1 MTTKGVWIS
10 VVTCA
15 VLVTAGCGK
24 STDSKAVSGAPQPST
39 PRDQLVLTAAEFPA
53 GTKPLDLPPDK
64 LRSSVTDLGDIMANS
79 TVTPPECRGPQVDLA
94 ALTNDLLGDSA
105 IAAAATADMDVYIE
119 FVSAKTLDLNLMMD
133 TNTKCAHLTST
144 STVDGKQV
152 NTTVDMEKLPALN
165 GVDSVAYR
173 ATSTSVL
180 PGAAPMTRTAFQGW
194 ATLRG
199 LTVTA
204 RSAALSGVPDQTAF
218 EKFFTAAVE
227 KVRTAK

>member
-1 MTTKGVWIS
+1 MRTKGAWIS
-10 VVTCA
+10 VVACA
-15 VLVTAGCGK
+15 VLVTAGCGDN
-24 STDSKAVSGAPQPST
+24 TDAKAISGTPQPST

-53 GTKPLDLPPDK
+53 GTKALDLPPEK

-79 TVTPPECRGPQVDLA
+79 TVTPPECRGPQIDLA

-105 IAAAATADMDVYIE
+105 IAAAATDDMDVYIE
-119 FVSAKTLDLNLMMD
+119 FVSGKTLDLTLMMD
-133 TNTKCAHLTST
+133 TNAKCAHLTST

-152 NTTVDMEKLPALN
+152 DTTVDMEKLPALA
-165 GVDSVAYR
+165 GVDSVAYK

-180 PGAAPMTRTAFQGW
+180 PDTAPMTRTAFQGW

-204 RSAALSGVPDQTAF
+204 RSAALSGAPDQAAF
-218 EKFFTAAVE
+218 EKFFTDAVE
-227 KVRTAK
+227 KVRKAK